1 MQRCEGPANL
11 RAKFVAMCLRS
22 NAQAPL
28 VIHLRAILLIL
39 LLGIGWN
46 VEANAQELSGDQA
59 VYADGK
65 AKIPLTD
72 ELQFGVL
79 MHTQGGGVTVRKGKY
94 KGAFRIAWFGVDLV
108 LLKHP
113 KEIKISNPIYEN
125 GRSYV
130 YGKQN
135 ALHMLRLWRGHQQLR
150 SEKLRKDAVQLSTHW
165 RYGFTL
171 GILKPVYLEIGYPD
185 IPYDYIATEVYD
197 ASAHFSDNIYGQ
209 ASWSNG
215 LDQLAIVPGLHLS
228 YGLDFE
234 YGNERFEQRT
244 LSAGIACDAFVTPPE
259 IFAAGFEQN
268 RRLFVTLFA
277 TFEVGRNWLR

>member
-1 MQRCEGPANL
+1 MLSVHPSYVLCSAVQRAFL
-11 RAKFVAMCLRS
+11 FT
-22 NAQAPL
+22 
-28 VIHLRAILLIL
+28 
-39 LLGIGWN
+39 LLGVIGLCPEM
-46 VEANAQELSGDQA
+46 EAQKLSGEEA
-59 VYADGK
+59 VYADGE

-72 ELQFGVL
+72 ELQFGVM
-79 MHTQGGGVTVRKGKY
+79 MHTQGGGVTIRKGNY
-94 KGAFRIAWFGVDLV
+94 KGASRIGWFGADLI

-135 ALHMLRLWRGHQQLR
+135 AFQMLRLWRGHQKLR
-150 SEKLRKDAVQLSTHW
+150 SEKLRKDAVRLSTHW

-171 GILKPVYLEIGYPD
+171 GVLKPVYLEIGYPD

-197 ASAHFSDNIYGQ
+197 ANAHFSDNIYGQ

-215 LDQLAIVPGLHLS
+215 LDQLDLVPGLHMS

-244 LSAGIACDAFVTPPE
+244 LSAGIACDAFLSPPE

-277 TFEVGRNWLR
+277 TFELGRNWTR

>member
-1 MQRCEGPANL
+1 MQRCGRPANL
-11 RAKFVAMCLRS
+11 RIKFAVMSLPPSTYRIAACSLK
-22 NAQAPL
+22 AF
-28 VIHLRAILLIL
+28 VL
-39 LLGIGWN
+39 LLLVGLGWC
-46 VEANAQELSGDQA
+46 VELPAQELSGDQA

-72 ELQFGVL
+72 EFQFGAM
-79 MHTQGGGVTVRKGKY
+79 MHTQGGGITARKGKY
-94 KGAFRIAWFGVDLV
+94 KGAFRIAWFGADLI

-135 ALHMLRLWRGHQQLR
+135 AFHILRLWRGHQKLR

-165 RYGFTL
+165 RYGFSL

-185 IPYDYIATEVYD
+185 IPYDYLATEIYD
-197 ASAHFSDNIYGQ
+197 ATAHFSDNIYGQ

-215 LDQLAIVPGLHLS
+215 LDQLSVVPGLHLS

-268 RRLFVTLFA
+268 HRLFVTLFA

>member
-1 MQRCEGPANL
+1 MCFSKTAYSSFTNSL
-11 RAKFVAMCLRS
+11 RAF
-22 NAQAPL
+22 
-28 VIHLRAILLIL
+28 L
-39 LLGIGWN
+39 LLLFVGAGWCF
-46 VEANAQELSGDQA
+46 ESSAQELSGDQA
-59 VYADGK
+59 VYSDGK
-65 AKIPLTD
+65 ARIPLTD
-72 ELQFGVL
+72 ELQFGVM

-94 KGAFRIAWFGVDLV
+94 KGAFRITWFGADLI

-135 ALHMLRLWRGHQQLR
+135 AFHMLRLWRGHQRLR

-185 IPYDYIATEVYD
+185 IPYDYIDTEVYD

-215 LDQLAIVPGLHLS
+215 LDELAVVPGLHLS

-268 RRLFVTLFA
+268 HRLFVTLFA